1 MELKVPMPPE
11 PGKIIAEQ
19 VRERIA
25 GDIGQGKT
33 IEVQPEDERMET
45 KQESVPKEE
54 LPDDGET
61 PNPKRGRATSQ
72 DAK

>member
-25 GDIGQGKT
+25 GEIGQNKT
-33 IEVQPEDERMET
+33 IEVQPEDEKMET

-54 LPDDGET
+54 LPDEET

-72 DAK
+72 EAK